1 MCLDEITGKDLA
13 GTDTTVVRTLRTGET
28 SLGPAIWVSIG
39 IEDGVLLLETEPGLS
54 VGSSVHDL
62 LAVSAVVGLVD
73 SAIVVVTLAED
84 EDVGTSTER
93 VLEDGNGAL
102 GMSAGLEDNGHTTG
116 RWPVKLMPRG
126 LPDVAGGCEL
136 TRNTSELS
144 PGAWLVDDPSKFHS
158 LRSETLAGAF
168 SRVMVLLRRPPSPSI
183 QMSVGGRV

>member
-1 MCLDEITGKDLA
+1 VCLDEITGKDLA
-13 GTDTTVVRTLRTGET
+13 GTDTTVVRTLGAGET

-102 GMSAGLEDNGHTTG
+102 EMSARLRDDGHATG
-116 RWPVKLMPRG
+116 RWPVKLKPRDYQTLRWAANSRG
-126 LPDVAGGCEL
+126 THQSCLREL
-136 TRNTSELS
+136 
-144 PGAWLVDDPSKFHS
+144 GWLMIRQSSTP
-158 LRSETLAGAF
+158 
-168 SRVMVLLRRPPSPSI
+168 
-183 QMSVGGRV
+183 